1 MMCAPWSKRKCDT
14 AATTPGRSRHE
25 ISRRPMSSFNP
36 LARYRADA
44 FFEFVGEL
52 GSLPWHV
59 QIGPT
64 EVAVGRGLL
73 EDRPA
78 QIEGFDDAGGAEVE
92 RFGDGALDLLDRHSL
107 RAVRLHRYRH
117 RSGDADGVRQ
127 IHLD

>member
-1 MMCAPWSKRKCDT
+1 MMFAPWSKRKCAT

-25 ISRRPMSSFNP
+25 ISRRPMSSFNR

-44 FFEFVGEL
+44 FFGFFGGL

-59 QIGPT
+59 PVGT
-64 EVAVGRGLL
+64 GEGAGGRGLL

-92 RFGDGALDLLDRHSL
+92 CLGDGAL
-107 RAVRLHRYRH
+107 
-117 RSGDADGVRQ
+117 
-127 IHLD
+127 